1 LQIVVN
7 GESRSISTGTV
18 RQFLESLTIDPARV
32 AVELNQEILPKG
44 EYVST
49 LLQEGDRIEIVH
61 FVGGG

>member
-7 GESRSISTGTV
+7 GESKSIDTGTV
-18 RQFLESLTIDPARV
+18 RQFLESLAIDPVRV

-44 EYVST
+44 EYAST
-49 LLQEGDRIEIVH
+49 LLQDGDRIEIVH